1 MCNAFSSS
9 GKKELT
15 VTQSNNPQERK
26 GNRSNWLPK
35 IVNKDNCFKGQQRKE
50 HNLQINRW
58 MISNWANTKEKKCE
72 DYRANRTEKLN
83 INNYRNLNDHWTR
96 FCLPNGFWPY
106 LLCFQ
111 DICKEATRTQLVKAR
126 QQSNDR
132 VPTASKKKH
141 IRLIG
146 CEMSNGN
153 ANSEK
158 VSFNRR
164 ASM

>member
-26 GNRSNWLPK
+26 CNSSNWLPK

-72 DYRANRTEKLN
+72 DYKANRTEKLN
-83 INNYRNLNDHWTR
+83 TRLRLNNTRNLNMVAIGQVLFTQGILT
-96 FCLPNGFWPY
+96 LPLMLSRYMQRSSSNAISKGA
-106 LLCFQ
+106 
-111 DICKEATRTQLVKAR
+111 AT
-126 QQSNDR
+126 
-132 VPTASKKKH
+132 
-141 IRLIG
+141 I
-146 CEMSNGN
+146 E
-153 ANSEK
+153 
-158 VSFNRR
+158 
-164 ASM
+164 

>member
-35 IVNKDNCFKGQQRKE
+35 IVNKDNCFKGQHRKE

-72 DYRANRTEKLN
+72 DYKANRTEKL
-83 INNYRNLNDHWTR
+83 IMRLRLNNSRNLNIW
-96 FCLPNGFWPY
+96 
-106 LLCFQ
+106 
-111 DICKEATRTQLVKAR
+111 KEAARTLR
-126 QQSNDR
+126 
-132 VPTASKKKH
+132 
-141 IRLIG
+141 
-146 CEMSNGN
+146 
-153 ANSEK
+153 
-158 VSFNRR
+158 
-164 ASM
+164 

>member
-1 MCNAFSSS
+1 MCNAFSSL

-72 DYRANRTEKLN
+72 DYKANRTEKLN
-83 INNYRNLNDHWTR
+83 MRLRLNNTRNLNMVAIGQVLFTQGILT
-96 FCLPNGFWPY
+96 LPLMLSRYMQRSNSNAISKGA
-106 LLCFQ
+106 
-111 DICKEATRTQLVKAR
+111 AT
-126 QQSNDR
+126 
-132 VPTASKKKH
+132 
-141 IRLIG
+141 I
-146 CEMSNGN
+146 E
-153 ANSEK
+153 
-158 VSFNRR
+158 
-164 ASM
+164 